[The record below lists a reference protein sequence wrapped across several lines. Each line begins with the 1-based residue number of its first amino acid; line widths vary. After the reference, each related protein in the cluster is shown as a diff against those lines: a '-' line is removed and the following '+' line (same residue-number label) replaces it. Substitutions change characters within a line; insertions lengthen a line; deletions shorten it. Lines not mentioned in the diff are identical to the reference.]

1 MARPLDPDIFAG
13 DVYALQP
20 DTLLTPDGDLPGA
33 VLVVAQGKIAAVG
46 LPADLAP
53 AFASVPVVRLE
64 KCAIVP
70 GFVDTHHHVIEP
82 FAKALTAGEPA
93 QMWKRIWM
101 PLEATATPE
110 LCYLG
115 AKWTFLEALRGGIT
129 TIVEHAIRSRDC
141 IDAVNRAADACGIRL
156 VSSTGVYDLKNF
168 STSTV
173 TPDASG
179 SVAAALAA
187 AQGHVADCRRYARVV
202 PSFACGTVQ
211 SNSGEMIAA
220 LSGYCRDNG
229 LLFQIHANEH
239 TPEVQACLEATGKR
253 PIEYLD
259 ALGALGPQTLLAHAT
274 LVTPGEMRLL
284 QETDTAVAYNPVASL
299 WKGNAVAPAL
309 QDIETGIRVGLGSDG
324 TRNDG
329 FRMIDAAEACQRLAF
344 GMATDDFSC
353 GAGWL
358 WVHAATQGGASACG
372 LGETTGALVPGR
384 EADVLVLDRS
394 GPEVLPS
401 WDFSWELVRY
411 FDRADIVATVV
422 AGEPVLLSGRTTRFD
437 SEAFVEETTAAG
449 AQWMKDTPIVRLH
462 GPSALYRDR
471 KPS

>member
-1 MARPLDPDIFAG
+1 VRRIEPGVFAG
-13 DVYALQP
+13 EVYALQP

-33 VLVVAQGKIAAVG
+33 VLVVAKGRIAAVG
-46 LPADLAP
+46 LPADLP
-53 AFASVPVVRLE
+53 AEFVDVPVVRLE

-129 TIVEHAIRSRDC
+129 TVVEHAIRSRDC
-141 IDAVNRAADACGIRL
+141 IDAVNRAADDCGIRL
-156 VSSTGVYDLKNF
+156 VSSTGAYDLKNF

-179 SVAAALAA
+179 SVESALAA
-187 AQGHVADCRRYARVV
+187 AEVHVADCRRYARVA
-202 PSFACGTVQ
+202 PSLACGTVQ

-220 LSGYCRDNG
+220 LSGYCRNNG

-239 TPEVQACLEATGKR
+239 TLEVQACLEASGKR

-284 QETDTAVAYNPVASL
+284 KETDTAVAYNPVASV

-309 QDIETGIRVGLGSDG
+309 QYVETGIRVGLGSDG

-329 FRMIDAAEACQRLAF
+329 FRMIDAAETCQRLAY
-344 GMATDDFSC
+344 GMPADDFSC
-353 GAGWL
+353 GAGWR

-372 LGETTGALVPGR
+372 LGDTVGALVAGR
-384 EADVLVLDRS
+384 EADFLVLDRS

-411 FDRADIVATVV
+411 FDRADIIASVV
-422 AGEPVLLSGRTTRFD
+422 AGEAVLLSGRATRFD
-437 SEAFVEETTAAG
+437 SEAFVQEATVPG
-449 AQWMKDTPIVRLH
+449 AKWMTETPIVRLH
-462 GPSALYRDR
+462 GPSSLYRGR
-471 KPS
+471 